1 MYDIFSMHVCFGPIS
16 TPLDNK
22 YSLMQKVYRGKILI
36 GFPGQSCL
44 ALVYRHQK
52 QKIFLLHPLCSLPT
66 WTDITSTNSLYTTPS
81 FRDYLVWNFIC
92 LISYKMFWFHVNQEV
107 ERSRHLTTTKT
118 FFRNF
123 VKSWFLSSLHLY
135 YHPPPHPTNQ
145 PLAPSLPGSYHQVC
159 SLSAP
164 NISIF
169 RSQTLWQLRKAKY
182 CEVRERKRERG
193 RRSQCGS
200 RTKCCQSFNTLD
212 RSL

>member
-118 FFRNF
+118 FFRT
-123 VKSWFLSSLHLY
+123 
-135 YHPPPHPTNQ
+135 PPTNQ

-200 RTKCCQSFNTLD
+200 RTKCCQSFNTIY